1 MGGQGF
7 DTGRDLD
14 RLREAFQLYCLIQAA
29 DELGVFEGLLTTP
42 DRESLL
48 EALSLRPGVGEA
60 LLDALVA
67 AGLLIEEDGTLRPTD
82 DVYQALIGEYP
93 DFVRH
98 QLRLE
103 RRRAMDRWYQLRSL
117 LYADSPDELPFEQTS
132 YVDYLRTDSAEA
144 RRFSRMMLWFH
155 QEDAERLARRVD
167 LSDRRRLLDVGGGPG
182 VYSIAFCR
190 ANPQLRAVVLDL
202 PYVCAAGQDVVAEAG
217 LSDRIQ
223 CVAGEFSDPWPEGF
237 DVLLMAD
244 IGGARPWLMEKAFAA
259 LEPGGLLIIK
269 DLFLDDPS
277 RRKSVTWALDRL
289 SRLAVFETEEPLT
302 IEEGKATLEATGFE
316 GIEVTRE
323 RQDWYLVLAHKPS
336 AKS

>member
-1 MGGQGF
+1 M
-7 DTGRDLD
+7 
-14 RLREAFQLYCLIQAA
+14 
-29 DELGVFEGLLTTP
+29 LTAP
-42 DRESLL
+42 DRDSLL
-48 EALSLRPGVGEA
+48 EALGLRPQVGGA

-67 AGLLIEEDGTLRPTD
+67 AGFLIEEDGALRPAD
-82 DVYQALIGEYP
+82 EVHQALIGEYP

-103 RRRAMDRWYQLRSL
+103 RRRTMDRWYQLRAL
-117 LYADSPDELPFEQTS
+117 LYADSPEELPFEQTS

-144 RRFSRMMLWFH
+144 RRFSRMMLWLH
-155 QEDAERLARRVD
+155 QEDAERLARQVD
-167 LSDRRRLLDVGGGPG
+167 LSGRRRLLDVGGGPG

-190 ANPQLRAVVLDL
+190 ANAQLQAVVLDL

-223 CVAGEFSDPWPEGF
+223 CVAGEFSGPWPQGF
-237 DVLLMAD
+237 DALLMAD
-244 IGGARPWLMEKAFAA
+244 IGGARPWLIEKAFAA
-259 LEPGGLLIIK
+259 LNPGGLLIIK
-269 DLFLDDPS
+269 DVFLDDPS

-302 IEEGKATLEATGFE
+302 IEEGKAALEAAGFE
-316 GIEVTRE
+316 GMDVTRE
-323 RQDWYLVLAHKPS
+323 REDWYLVLAHKPP